1 MGVFD
6 AINNMLGGETA
17 EERRAREEREQKQEL
32 AKQIRER
39 AAVQRQRNAEGQAK
53 HFAPQ
58 AMAATVPL
66 PAQQA
71 QILQGAIEDVT
82 DAIGKE
88 NDSRVSQLR
97 EMRRM
102 EHEKE
107 LEAMR
112 TSALIERVRI
122 AKEADDRAKSSP
134 FGGLILDLTGTAR
147 QIS

>member
-6 AINNMLGGETA
+6 ALNNMLGAETP
-17 EERRAREEREQKQEL
+17 EQRQAREERE
-32 AKQIRER
+32 AKQALEKKLREQ
-39 AAVQRQRNAEGQAK
+39 AAVQRQRTAEGQAK
-53 HFAPQ
+53 HFAPR
-58 AMAATVPL
+58 AMPVTVPL

-71 QILQGAIEDVT
+71 EILQGAADDVNK
-82 DAIGKE
+82 AVKE
-88 NDSRVSQLR
+88 EMDSRVSQLR

-122 AKEADDRAKSSP
+122 AKEADERSKSAP
-134 FGGLILDLTGTAR
+134 FGGLLIDYTGTAR
-147 QIS
+147 QID

>member
-1 MGVFD
+1 MGVFGV
-6 AINNMLGGETA
+6 INEMMGGEA
-17 EERRAREEREQKQEL
+17 PEDRRAREQREAQQALEKKLREQ
-32 AKQIRER
+32 
-39 AAVQRQRNAEGQAK
+39 AALQRQRNAEGAAK

-58 AMAATVPL
+58 ALTPTVPL

-71 QILQGAIEDVT
+71 AILKEAAEDVT
-82 DAIGKE
+82 DAIEKE

-122 AKEADDRAKSSP
+122 AKEADERAKSAP
-134 FGGLILDLTGTAR
+134 FGGLLIDYTGTAR
-147 QIS
+147 QIG

>member
-1 MGVFD
+1 MGMFD
-6 AINNMLGGETA
+6 WLNPQPDA
-17 EERRAREEREQKQEL
+17 EEQERAKRRQRAAEQRARDIE
-32 AKQIRER
+32 
-39 AAVQRQRNAEGQAK
+39 RQRNAPFHISVVDQAVAG
-53 HFAPQ
+53 APMVTAAQ
-58 AMAATVPL
+58 GEHLAKMA
-66 PAQQA
+66 
-71 QILQGAIEDVT
+71 EDVT
-82 DAIGKE
+82 NAIEKE